1 MSTEN
6 RKLRAAIQQLAGTF
20 NKDLVDILACTVV
33 SVDGFTCDCTP
44 ISGDGGSMIPG
55 VKLNAEKNDGFLIVP
70 AVGSTVLVAHSTR
83 NNYYVFMY
91 SDIDK
96 VICVID
102 NNNSYEFSSSGFVWN
117 GGLLGGMA
125 KTPVLKTKY
134 NALEVIMNQLIGSI
148 NAIKAASISSPA
160 VPVTNATLS
169 AFFTAVTAALI
180 TLTTQTE
187 IEDTKI
193 KH

>member
-20 NKDLVDILACTVV
+20 NKDLVDILACTVNSV
-33 SVDGFTCDCTP
+33 SGFTCDCTP

-55 VKLNAEKNDGFLIVP
+55 VKLNAENNDGFLIVP

-96 VICVID
+96 VICIID
-102 NNNSYEFSSSGFVWN
+102 NNNSYEFSSAGFIWN
-117 GGLLGGMA
+117 GGSKGGL
-125 KTPVLKTKY
+125 VNINDLKTQLNTLQAEINTLKTLTGTAITVY
-134 NALEVIMNQLIGSI
+134 SAAIDSGASAATFNA
-148 NAIKAASISSPA
+148 
-160 VPVTNATLS
+160 ATLPQ
-169 AFFTAVTAALI
+169 I
-180 TLTTQTE
+180 NLTTL
-187 IEDTKI
+187 EDPKI